1 MLTTPWA
8 LLALASIPVVFGIY
22 LFRTRSRRREVS
34 SLFLWVDRS
43 QAKQGGRRIQRLQL
57 PLLIL
62 FELLALILL
71 AVAAARPMMRL
82 ESLGQ
87 PTMIILDASYSM
99 NAGSGDDT
107 AFRRARD
114 GLDRL
119 LDTQVGYPAQ
129 FLLAGAKPQL
139 LAGRA
144 KNAAEARDILQ
155 HWTCESPTADL
166 DGAISF
172 ASNITSADT
181 KFLVVTDRG
190 PTGEIAE
197 GRVLWRAFGK
207 PLNNLAIIHS
217 SRVFQDDRDRLLLE
231 IANLSESPQPLHMT
245 LVEPQMGRVIYTDN
259 QTLEPGQVHL
269 IRTGLREGMGT
280 IEVRLGDDMLALD
293 NRLTILPA
301 SRKPVRVQLGSLPGD
316 LAPKIR
322 RAVETSGIADLVTEN
337 PDMYIGTET
346 VDIPGVWTVRI
357 ITPTTGDDIK
367 SFIGPFII
375 DHSSTL
381 ANGLTLEGVVWSG
394 NETIRMDGTPVIS
407 AGDVPLLAEL
417 RRRDG
422 TRLLTLQINDRLS
435 TLTSHPSWPI
445 LFWNVLRYRAGL
457 TPGIARNNLKL
468 GTEAEF
474 VAADGDKEISVKTP
488 SGKIEKLGVTAGA
501 ARIPGDEVGLYQVT
515 ASSGRYEFAVGT
527 LSATESNLLDAET
540 VTAGNWFDEE
550 TLRTKF
556 ESVAWALLL
565 AALACLTLHHW
576 FISTE
581 KSELEALKAK

>member
-8 LLALASIPVVFGIY
+8 LLALASVPVVCGIY
-22 LFRTRSRRREVS
+22 LFRTRSRRRDVS
-34 SLFLWVDRS
+34 CLFLWVDRS
-43 QAKQGGRRIQRLQL
+43 QAKQGGRRMQRLQL

-82 ESLGQ
+82 ESFGQ

-99 NAGSGDDT
+99 QAGADNDT
-107 AFRRARD
+107 AFQRARD

-139 LAGRA
+139 LPGRA
-144 KNAAEARDILQ
+144 KNAAEARDILKL
-155 HWTCESPTADL
+155 WTCEAPTADI

-172 ASNITSADT
+172 ASNITTADT
-181 KFLVVTDRG
+181 KFLVVTDHA

-197 GRVLWRAFGK
+197 GRILWQAFGK
-207 PLNNLAIIHS
+207 PLGNLAIIHA

-231 IANLSESPQPLHMT
+231 IANLSESPQPLRMT
-245 LVEPQMGRVIYTDN
+245 LVEPEQNRIVFNDN
-259 QTLEPGQVHL
+259 QTLESGQVHL

-280 IEVRLGDDMLALD
+280 IEVRLGGDMLELD
-293 NRLTILPA
+293 NRLAILPA
-301 SRKPVRVQLGSLPGD
+301 GRKPVRVQLGTLPGD
-316 LAPKIR
+316 LAPRIR
-322 RAVETSGIADLVTEN
+322 RAVETSGIAAIVTER
-337 PDMYIGTET
+337 PDLYITDSVGT
-346 VDIPGVWTVRI
+346 DHQPGVWTFQI
-357 ITPTTGDDIK
+357 IAPTEGETVQ
-367 SFIGPFII
+367 SFIGPFIF
-375 DHSSTL
+375 DYSSPL
-381 ANGLTLEGVVWSG
+381 ANGLTLDGVVWSAS
-394 NETIRMDGTPVIS
+394 TVVRMDGVPVIS
-407 AGDVPLLAEL
+407 AGDVPLLSEL

-445 LFWNVLRYRAGL
+445 LFWNILRYRAGL

-474 VAADGDKEISVKTP
+474 VAPAGVTELSITTP
-488 SGKIEKLGVTAGA
+488 SGKTEKLSVAVGS
-501 ARIPGDEVGLYQVT
+501 ARISGDEVGVYKISTQTSASNPYQ
-515 ASSGRYEFAVGT
+515 FAVGT
-527 LSATESNLLDAET
+527 LSAAESNLLTAET
-540 VTAGNWFDEE
+540 VTVGNWFDEA
-550 TLRTKF
+550 TLRTGF
-556 ESVAWALLL
+556 ESIAWAMLLS
-565 AALACLTLHHW
+565 ALCCLTLHHW

-581 KSELEALKAK
+581 TQEK